1 MPESRV
7 TEAGQATP
15 VRPTPN
21 RRPLWM
27 IIVGLL
33 AGAGLL
39 WASSKL
45 AWSWSVEVTPLH
57 GKVVDARDG
66 ATEATAL
73 VPLALLS
80 IAAIAAAV
88 ATSGWPRRIV
98 GGLVVL
104 AGLGMIVVAFTHLA
118 AVFGA
123 HPNGYPLSQI
133 VLAHVF
139 ALLAGVLV
147 APAGTLI
154 IRGAADLP
162 RLGANY
168 ETPAGGKRKR
178 DPDDE
183 LWRALSEGEDPTTRD

>member
-1 MPESRV
+1 MAESPA
-7 TEAGQATP
+7 TEAPVDA
-15 VRPTPN
+15 VRPKAH

-27 IIVGLL
+27 IVIGLL

-45 AWSWSVEVTPLH
+45 AWSWSVAVTPLH
-57 GKVVDARDG
+57 GKVVDAPDG
-66 ATEATAL
+66 AVKAPAL

-80 IAAIAAAV
+80 LAAIAAAL
-88 ATSGWPRRIV
+88 ATRSWPRRIV
-98 GGLVVL
+98 GGLVAL
-104 AGLGMIVVAFTHLA
+104 AGLGMIAVAFTQMAGL
-118 AVFGA
+118 FGA

-133 VLAHVF
+133 ILAHVL
-139 ALLAGVLV
+139 ALLAGLVV
-147 APAGTLI
+147 APAGLLI
-154 IRGAADLP
+154 IRGAENLP

-183 LWRALSEGEDPTTRD
+183 LWRALSEGEDPTDRD

>member
-1 MPESRV
+1 MPESPA
-7 TEAGQATP
+7 TEQVEV
-15 VRPTPN
+15 VRPKAS

-45 AWSWSVEVTPLH
+45 SWAWSVEVTPLH

-66 ATEATAL
+66 ATLAPAL
-73 VPLALLS
+73 VPLALVSL
-80 IAAIAAAV
+80 AAIAAAL
-88 ATSGWPRRIV
+88 ATRGWPRRIV

-104 AGLGMIVVAFTHLA
+104 AGLGTIAVAFTQLA
-118 AVFGA
+118 PLFGA

-133 VLAHVF
+133 ILAHV
-139 ALLAGVLV
+139 LTVLAGLLV
-147 APAGTLI
+147 AAAGALI
-154 IRGAADLP
+154 VREARNLP
-162 RLGANY
+162 GLGSNY

-183 LWRALSEGEDPTTRD
+183 LWRALSEGEDPTARD

>member
-1 MPESRV
+1 MPETPA
-7 TEAGQATP
+7 TEAPAANP
-15 VRPTPN
+15 RPKTD

-27 IIVGLL
+27 IVIGLL

-45 AWSWSVEVTPLH
+45 SWSWSVELTPLH

-66 ATEATAL
+66 ATLAPAL

-80 IAAIAAAV
+80 LAAIAAAL
-88 ATSGWPRRIV
+88 ATRGWARRLV

-104 AGLGMIVVAFTHLA
+104 AGVGMIITAFTQLA
-118 AVFGA
+118 GVFGA

-133 VLAHVF
+133 VLAHALVLLA
-139 ALLAGVLV
+139 ALLVGAAGI
-147 APAGTLI
+147 LI
-154 IRGAADLP
+154 VRGAKNLP
-162 RLGANY
+162 GLGANY

-183 LWRALSEGEDPTTRD
+183 LWRALSEGEDPTEED

>member
-1 MPESRV
+1 
-7 TEAGQATP
+7 
-15 VRPTPN
+15 
-21 RRPLWM
+21 M
-27 IIVGLL
+27 IIIGLL

-45 AWSWSVEVTPLH
+45 AWAWSVEVTPLH
-57 GKVVDARDG
+57 GKVVDTQDG
-66 ATEATAL
+66 VTQAPAL

-80 IAAIAAAV
+80 LAAIAAAL
-88 ATSGWPRRIV
+88 ATRGWPRRIV

-104 AGLGMIVVAFTHLA
+104 AGLGMIAVAFTQMAGL
-118 AVFGA
+118 FGA

-133 VLAHVF
+133 LLAHAL
-139 ALLAGVLV
+139 ALLAGLV
-147 APAGTLI
+147 VAAAGALIVRDAKTLP
-154 IRGAADLP
+154 G
-162 RLGANY
+162 LGANY